1 MYIFTAMSDDTQKF
15 NLDTLSQL
23 TDIPVRT
30 IRYYIQSGLIAK
42 PKGVGRGAHYGSTHL
57 DQLLEIKKWQAAG
70 LSLARIQELLEG
82 RGDEGLVPPKPAAK
96 PGDISV
102 WSRIHLHDGLELHI
116 EPQAAGL
123 SPEQTR
129 ALIAA
134 TLEAYQRITQ
144 SSDEAS
150 SREDIE

>member
-1 MYIFTAMSDDTQKF
+1 MDDTYQQF

-42 PKGVGRGAHYGSTHL
+42 PKGVGRGAHYDSAHL

-82 RGDEGLVPPKPAAK
+82 RGDEGLVPPKPAPK
-96 PGDISV
+96 PGDLSV
-102 WSRIHLHDGLELHI
+102 WSRVHLHDGLELHI
-116 EPQAAGL
+116 EPQSAGL

-129 ALIAA
+129 ALVAA
-134 TLEAYQRITQ
+134 TLEAYQHIIQ
-144 SSDEAS
+144 SRDDTS
-150 SREDIE
+150 SQEDTE

>member
-1 MYIFTAMSDDTQKF
+1 MSDSSQQF

-30 IRYYIQSGLIAK
+30 IRYYTQSGLIAK
-42 PKGVGRGAHYGSTHL
+42 PKGVGRGAHYDSTHL

-82 RGDEGLVPPKPAAK
+82 RDGEVLVPPKPPAK
-96 PGDISV
+96 PGDLSV
-102 WSRIHLHDGLELHI
+102 WSRIHLHDGLELHL

-123 SPEQTR
+123 SPAQTR
-129 ALIAA
+129 AFIAA
-134 TLEAYQRITQ
+134 TLKAYQHITQ
-144 SSDEAS
+144 LSDDTSSP
-150 SREDIE
+150 EDAE